1 MNIMIFD
8 TETTARDFCYNVGY
22 IIVNTDTGE
31 QLIARDF
38 VVEQVWHNLPLF
50 STAYY
55 AEKRPLYVNAMRS
68 RKATL
73 DKFGYIC
80 QTMIRDI
87 KAFNV
92 SSAYAYNSPF
102 DDKIFNINT
111 DWYKCANPFDNIPIF
126 DIRGYAINY
135 IVNNDYKA
143 FCDENNFYTDSGNYS
158 TTAENMYRFLT
169 KNVDFIENH
178 TALSDSKIEWQILRA
193 ALDKGAILETNYPID
208 FKKIAKKRTN
218 TLTIKVNRQT
228 VATFLYNKKINKN
241 DIVYLTYEE

>member
-1 MNIMIFD
+1 
-8 TETTARDFCYNVGY
+8 
-22 IIVNTDTGE
+22 
-31 QLIARDF
+31 
-38 VVEQVWHNLPLF
+38 
-50 STAYY
+50 
-55 AEKRPLYVNAMRS
+55 MRS

-102 DDKIFNINT
+102 DDKIFSINT

-143 FCDENNFYTDSGNYS
+143 FCDKNIKNLRQDRE
-158 TTAENMYRFLT
+158 FLLAQYLSREF
-169 KNVDFIENH
+169 NIQDRDFITKLQHIDNRIKYYEDIKH
-178 TALSDSKIEWQILRA
+178 S
-193 ALDKGAILETNYPID
+193 AI
-208 FKKIAKKRTN
+208 
-218 TLTIKVNRQT
+218 
-228 VATFLYNKKINKN
+228 
-241 DIVYLTYEE
+241 

>member
-8 TETTARDFCYNVGY
+8 TETTARDFCYNVGC
-22 IIVNTDTGE
+22 IIINTDTDE

-143 FCDENNFYTDSGNYS
+143 FCDKNNFFFSHFYS
-158 TTAENMYRFLT
+158 VASQN
-169 KNVDFIENH
+169 
-178 TALSDSKIEWQILRA
+178 RA
-193 ALDKGAILETNYPID
+193 
-208 FKKIAKKRTN
+208 
-218 TLTIKVNRQT
+218 
-228 VATFLYNKKINKN
+228 
-241 DIVYLTYEE
+241 

>member
-1 MNIMIFD
+1 MIFD

-22 IIVNTDTGE
+22 IIVNTDTDE

-55 AEKRPLYVNAMRS
+55 AEKRPLYLNAILS

-111 DWYKCANPFDNIPIF
+111 DWYKCANPFDNVPIF

-135 IVNNDYKA
+135 IVNSDYKA
-143 FCDENNFYTDSGNYS
+143 FCDKNNFYTDSGNYS

-169 KNVDFIENH
+169 KNIYFIEYH
-178 TALSDSKIEWQILRA
+178 TALSYIKIEWQILRA
-193 ALDKGAILETNYPID
+193 ALDRGATLETNYPID

-218 TLTIKVNRQT
+218 TLTMKSDRQT
-228 VATFLYNKKINKN
+228 VARFIYNKKINKN
-241 DIVYLTYEE
+241 DVVYLTYED